1 MEPADHPSLTLTQE
15 SAPDAAT
22 ARAIEAGLDA
32 YNESVV
38 PYGDWAPLWIV
49 GRDGAGS
56 VQAGLRAITVYDW
69 MFVIWL
75 WVGAAHRGAGI
86 GSRLLSRHVQLPGAQ
101 ILRTAR
107 LPGIRA
113 TRQLSPGSCADMAV
127 EDAVAGARSARAYCA
142 AANDRHGSGRNFTM
156 WASST

>member
-86 GSRLLSRHVQLPGAQ
+86 GSRLLADAET
-101 ILRTAR
+101 TAR
-107 LPGIRA
+107 TRGCRASYLDTFSFQAPKFYERRGYREFGRLDSFPPGH
-113 TRQLSPGSCADMAV
+113 
-127 EDAVAGARSARAYCA
+127 ARIWLWK
-142 AANDRHGSGRNFTM
+142 TL
-156 WASST
+156 